1 MKASF
6 GANISSLNKP
16 SSVWMD
22 DATYKD
28 ASGRATFTETETE
41 KVTAILSQ
49 VGTTFR
55 KIHSGHLNSFLR
67 LQQSMTGALEM

>member
-6 GANISSLNKP
+6 GADIKGLKKP

-28 ASGRATFTETETE
+28 ASGKATFTAKKLIKLLLYYHKLVKPFKESMQMGY
-41 KVTAILSQ
+41 V
-49 VGTTFR
+49 
-55 KIHSGHLNSFLR
+55 SFLLCR
-67 LQQSMTGALEM
+67 MV